1 MKEKQSMN
9 HKKMQLSLLLLVA
22 FAGSAWATPP
32 GVQTFTGEITD
43 TICARYKG
51 HAHMME
57 ELKSMG
63 KEKKTCIKHCMEQ
76 LGASYVL
83 YDEAKQ
89 TTYEIT
95 DQDKIAAFAG
105 QKVRVSGT
113 LQKNKKIEV
122 TDIHRAD

>member
-1 MKEKQSMN
+1 MKL
-9 HKKMQLSLLLLVA
+9 KKMQLPVLLLLT
-22 FAGSAWATPP
+22 FAGTAWTMPP
-32 GVQTFTGEITD
+32 RDAQGAQTFTGEITD

-57 ELKSMG
+57 ELKTMG
-63 KEKKTCIKHCMEQ
+63 NDKKTCIKKCIEQ
-76 LGASYVL
+76 LGAHYVF
-83 YDEAKQ
+83 YDDGKQ

-105 QKVRVSGT
+105 HKVRVSGT

-122 TDIHRAD
+122 SDVHRAD

>member
-1 MKEKQSMN
+1 MKL
-9 HKKMQLSLLLLVA
+9 KKMQLPLLLSLVLV
-22 FAGSAWATPP
+22 GTAWTAPP
-32 GVQTFTGEITD
+32 PDAQGVQTFTGEVTD

-63 KEKKTCIKHCMEQ
+63 NDKRTCIKHCMEQ

-83 YDEAKQ
+83 YDEGKQ
-89 TTYEIT
+89 TTYEVA

-105 QKVRVSGT
+105 HKVRVSGT
-113 LQKNKKIEV
+113 LQKKKIEI